1 MIGKKIGNYE
11 VKSLLGEGGM
21 GNVYLA
27 VHTQLGRKVAIKSL
41 HQQLVKNEG
50 LRARFKQEANT
61 MAHLQ
66 HNGIVSLFD
75 FVEDENGLFLIMEL
89 VDGTPLDEYINNV
102 SGPIP
107 AERAIPIMQGILK
120 AFAYA
125 HEEGVVHRDIK
136 PANILLTKN
145 GKVKILDFGIAKML
159 SDAGNKLTKAGTQMG
174 TVFYMSPEQVHGK
187 EVDHRS
193 DIYSLGVTFYQM
205 LTGFSPYEGLTTE
218 FEVYSKIVNEPLPL
232 ASTLYPNVTSKLDNV
247 IFKATTKKQEDRYQS
262 CQEFLEDIS
271 TLGINNGTNLPIEKV
286 NLKSTEFSNLPDT
299 SLTNLSDQVNETD
312 DLQVEVE
319 KSEKLERLAGKDL
332 KQIEEISE
340 VNSSDSKEEASNL
353 ISGELDRIDLKE
365 LDTPL
370 NKKGSILVKYKY
382 YVLSAAALFLIVFIF
397 IFKSKGQNA
406 DLESKRILDSINSS
420 NTALIIK
427 RVSDSLINAHKSA
440 IINTPSQS
448 SSVDPNSSKVNNQEQ
463 VNPNSKST
471 TNNNENNAKAYANA
485 EKKKERLRKEGIQN
499 EIHDLES
506 KLQARNIRLTQEHNR
521 MIEIKDVKLR
531 LPKKRL
537 MQIAEQ
543 DAVIEKLENDVDL
556 LMNHIRQL
564 KSQL

>member
-89 VDGTPLDEYINNV
+89 VDGTPLDEYIKNV

-107 AERAIPIMQGILK
+107 AERAIPIMQCILE

-125 HEEGVVHRDIK
+125 HTEGVVHRDIK

-174 TVFYMSPEQVHGK
+174 TVFYMSPEQVQGK
-187 EVDHRS
+187 EVDQRS
-193 DIYSLGVTFYQM
+193 DIYSLGITFYQM
-205 LTGFSPYEGLTTE
+205 LTGVTPYEGMTTE
-218 FEVYSKIVNEPLPL
+218 YEVYNKIVMEPLPF
-232 ASTLYPNVTSKLDNV
+232 ASSYYPNVPTKLDEV
-247 IFKATTKKQEDRYQS
+247 ILKATAKKLEDRYQN
-262 CQEFLEDIS
+262 CDEFLDQIVAF
-271 TLGINNGTNLPIEKV
+271 GIKDGWNFSIEKEHI
-286 NLKSTEFSNLPDT
+286 KSTELSNLPEA
-299 SLTNLSDQVNETD
+299 SIKNNSDQAIETD
-312 DLQVEVE
+312 DLQTEVE
-319 KSEKLERLAGKDL
+319 KSEKLESAIGNGLN
-332 KQIEEISE
+332 QIEEISE

-397 IFKSKGQNA
+397 IFKSQGQNA

-420 NTALIIK
+420 NTALVIK
-427 RVSDSLINAHKSA
+427 RVSDSLINAHNST
-440 IINTPSQS
+440 ISNTPSQS

-463 VNPNSKST
+463 VNANSKRT
-471 TNNNENNAKAYANA
+471 TNNNENNAIANA

-499 EIHDLES
+499 RIHDLQK
-506 KLQARNIRLTQEHNR
+506 KLEAGNISLTQEHNR
-521 MIEIKDVKLR
+521 MREIQGVKLR
-531 LPKKRL
+531 LPKKRE
-537 MQIAEQ
+537 MQIAAQ
-543 DAVIEKLENDVDL
+543 NDVIQQWEKYVNS
-556 LMNHIRQL
+556 LMNSI
-564 KSQL
+564 SQLQSQL

>member
-286 NLKSTEFSNLPDT
+286 NLKSTELSNLPDT

-312 DLQVEVE
+312 DLQVVVE
-319 KSEKLERLAGKDL
+319 KSEKLESAIGNGLN
-332 KQIEEISE
+332 QIEEISE

-397 IFKSKGQNA
+397 IFKSQGQNA
-406 DLESKRILDSINSS
+406 DLESKRILDSIISS
-420 NTALIIK
+420 NTALVIG
-427 RVSDSLINAHKSA
+427 RMSDSLINAHNST
-440 IINTPSQS
+440 IRNTPSQS

-463 VNPNSKST
+463 VNANSKRT
-471 TNNNENNAKAYANA
+471 TNNNENNAIANA

-499 EIHDLES
+499 RIHDLQS
-506 KLQARNIRLTQEHNR
+506 KLQAGNIRLSEEHNR
-521 MIEIKDVKLR
+521 MREIKGVKLR
-531 LPKKRL
+531 LPKKRE

-543 DAVIEKLENDVDL
+543 NDVIQKWENYVNSL
-556 LMNHIRQL
+556 INAI
-564 KSQL
+564 SQLQSQL

>member
-1 MIGKKIGNYE
+1 M
-11 VKSLLGEGGM
+11 GGQIL
-21 GNVYLA
+21 ND
-27 VHTQLGRKVAIKSL
+27 I
-41 HQQLVKNEG
+41 
-50 LRARFKQEANT
+50 
-61 MAHLQ
+61 
-66 HNGIVSLFD
+66 
-75 FVEDENGLFLIMEL
+75 
-89 VDGTPLDEYINNV
+89 LD
-102 SGPIP
+102 
-107 AERAIPIMQGILK
+107 
-120 AFAYA
+120 AFA
-125 HEEGVVHRDIK
+125 
-136 PANILLTKN
+136 
-145 GKVKILDFGIAKML
+145 
-159 SDAGNKLTKAGTQMG
+159 
-174 TVFYMSPEQVHGK
+174 
-187 EVDHRS
+187 
-193 DIYSLGVTFYQM
+193 
-205 LTGFSPYEGLTTE
+205 TE
-218 FEVYSKIVNEPLPL
+218 FEVYIKIVDEPLPL

-286 NLKSTEFSNLPDT
+286 NLKSTELSNLPDT

-332 KQIEEISE
+332 NQIEEISE

-521 MIEIKDVKLR
+521 MIEIKQVKLR
-531 LPKKRL
+531 LPKKKL

-543 DAVIEKLENDVDL
+543 DAVIEKLKNDVDL